1 MASQLPIAGRGSSA
15 EGSGTCPVCRRP
27 GIKVVK
33 SSGLLRRHGPHDN
46 PCTGHNLPPV
56 PGSFMHAAP
65 GPTSTRASQA
75 SADDTSADLF
85 DSAASAPTPPVG
97 HPTRG
102 TPILKRLPKGVR
114 SSPIDR
120 SATSCPGRR
129 AGSQNS
135 DNWGDCSALRQHA
148 SLVPVGG

>member
-1 MASQLPIAGRGSSA
+1 MWARRGIIGTPLRTPFMASQLPIAGRGSSA

-85 DSAASAPTPPVG
+85 DSSASAPDPSSRPPYPRYP
-97 HPTRG
+97 HPQASAQG
-102 TPILKRLPKGVR
+102 CSIQC
-114 SSPIDR
+114 IDR
-120 SATSCPGRR
+120 SATSCPGCR
-129 AGSQNS
+129 AGSPEF
-135 DNWGDCSALRQHA
+135 R
-148 SLVPVGG
+148 